1 MKILGIDHVSVT
13 TADIARSLAFY
24 HDLLGI
30 PVRAVGELSGDE
42 VEQIT
47 GVDDARLLTADLDL
61 GGGQVL
67 ELIEYVGR
75 GEGKA
80 LPLERPGSGHIGL
93 QVDDVD
99 GIRLRLL
106 DAGVDVRSEPVTLT
120 EAGDWYGVRC
130 MTVLDPDGV
139 AVELVQRARQTPG
152 APDEAAAGHADTPP

>member
-13 TADIARSLAFY
+13 TADIAASLAFY

-30 PVRAVGELSGDE
+30 PVRAVGELSGAE

-47 GVDDARLLTADLDL
+47 GVGDAKLLTADLDL

-67 ELIEYVGR
+67 ELIEYVGTAQ
-75 GEGKA
+75 GKA
-80 LPLERPGSGHIGL
+80 LPIERPGSGHIGL
-93 QVDDVD
+93 QVDDLD
-99 GIRLRLL
+99 EIHLRLL

-120 EAGDWYGVRC
+120 EAGDWHGVRC

-139 AVELVQRARQTPG
+139 AVELVQRARMTPG
-152 APDEAAAGHADTPP
+152 APDAASAVHADPPE

>member
-1 MKILGIDHVSVT
+1 MRIVGIDHVSVT
-13 TADIARSLAFY
+13 TADIAKSLAFY

-30 PVRAVGELSGDE
+30 PVRAVGELSGEE

-47 GVDDARLLTADLDL
+47 GVDGARLHTADLDL

-67 ELIEYVGR
+67 ELIEYVGADT
-75 GEGKA
+75 GTA

-99 GIRLRLL
+99 GIHLRLL
-106 DAGVDVRSEPVTLT
+106 DAGVDVRSEPITLT
-120 EAGDWYGVRC
+120 EAGDWHGVRC

-139 AVELVQRARQTPG
+139 AVELVQRARQTRG
-152 APDEAAAGHADTPP
+152 APEAAAPARSETP

>member
-1 MKILGIDHVSVT
+1 MKVLGIDHVSVT
-13 TADIARSLAFY
+13 TADIAKSLAFY

-47 GVDDARLLTADLDL
+47 GVGGARLLTADLDL

-67 ELIEYVGR
+67 ELIEYIGAS
-75 GEGKA
+75 EGKA

-106 DAGVDVRSEPVTLT
+106 EAGVEVPSEPVTLT
-120 EAGDWYGVRC
+120 EAGDWHGVRC
-130 MTVLDPDGV
+130 MTVRDPDGV
-139 AVELVQRARQTPG
+139 AVELVQRARQIPG
-152 APDEAAAGHADTPP
+152 APDAAVAGRSDTA

>member
-13 TADIARSLAFY
+13 TADIAKSLAFY

-47 GVDDARLLTADLDL
+47 GVGGARLHTADLDL

-67 ELIEYVGR
+67 ELIEYVGAR
-75 GEGKA
+75 EGKA
-80 LPLERPGSGHIGL
+80 MPLERPGSGHIGL

-106 DAGVDVRSEPVTLT
+106 DAGVEVPSEPVTLT
-120 EAGDWYGVRC
+120 EAGHWHGVRC
-130 MTVLDPDGV
+130 MTVRDPDGV
-139 AVELVQRARQTPG
+139 AVELVQRARQIAG
-152 APDEAAAGHADTPP
+152 APDAAAAGRSDTP